1 MSDSP
6 QLTERALERRVKRWL
21 ASGPFDCF
29 VQAAPGLEGLLSRE
43 LLQLGFEPGEAVA
56 GGVPVQLDAAGIM
69 LCNLELRTASRVLL
83 RLGNFPAGSREMLYD
98 RARRLPWEVHLGAKG
113 TYRLHLVSS
122 RSALQAGD
130 ELAQVMI
137 DAIHRHMRE
146 LGADARFDDASEA
159 EIHVR
164 LLNDHATVS
173 LNTGGEHLHRR
184 GFRRHIGAAP
194 LRETVAAAV
203 VLSAFDG
210 HDTVVDPFCGAGTLL
225 LEAADVTR
233 GLAPGRQRRFAFE
246 QAGWF
251 RPGLWREVQRQS
263 AARQQETSATD
274 VLLLGLDS
282 DGRALEA
289 AAANL
294 RRAGHED
301 VELREADSTG
311 FDWKSVPGE
320 RRLLIA
326 NLPFGRRLGSPEQSA
341 RLHRQFLQQLA
352 LGGPWD
358 IALLTTRPRSLRGV
372 AGVRVISEQVISSG
386 GLKMTLVRL
395 QTD

>member
-1 MSDSP
+1 MSESP
-6 QLTERALERRVKRWL
+6 LLTERALERRVKRWL

-29 VQAAPGLEGLLSRE
+29 VQAAPGLEDLLRTE

-98 RARRLPWEVHLGAKG
+98 RARRLPWEVHLGASG

-146 LGADARFDDASEA
+146 LGAEARFDDASA
-159 EIHVR
+159 TEIHVR
-164 LLNDHATVS
+164 LLNDHATIS

-225 LEAADVTR
+225 LEAADISS

-263 AARQQETSATD
+263 AARQQDSGD
-274 VLLLGLDS
+274 VLLLGLDADES
-282 DGRALEA
+282 ALEA
-289 AAANL
+289 AARNL
-294 RRAGHED
+294 RRAGHGS
-301 VELREADSTG
+301 VELRNADSTS
-311 FDWKSVPGE
+311 FDWASVPGE

-326 NLPFGRRLGSPEQSA
+326 NLPFGKRLGSPEQSA
-341 RLHRQFLQQLA
+341 RLHRTFLQQLA
-352 LGGPWD
+352 RGGTWD
-358 IALLTTRPRSLRGV
+358 IALLTTRPRALRGIG
-372 AGVRVISEQVISSG
+372 GVRVISEQVISSG

>member
-1 MSDSP
+1 MSESP
-6 QLTERALERRVKRWL
+6 LLTERALERRVKRWL

-29 VQAAPGLEGLLSRE
+29 VQAAPGLEDLLRTE

-56 GGVPVQLDAAGIM
+56 GGVPVQLDAAGMM

-98 RARRLPWEVHLGAKG
+98 RARRLPWEVHLGASG

-146 LGADARFDDASEA
+146 LGAEARFDDASA
-159 EIHVR
+159 TEIHVR
-164 LLNDHATVS
+164 LLNDHATIS

-225 LEAADVTR
+225 LEAADISS

-263 AARQQETSATD
+263 AARQQDSGD
-274 VLLLGLDS
+274 VLLLGLDADES
-282 DGRALEA
+282 ALEA
-289 AAANL
+289 AARNL
-294 RRAGHED
+294 RRAGHGS
-301 VELREADSTG
+301 VELRNADSTS
-311 FDWKSVPGE
+311 FDWASVPGE

-326 NLPFGRRLGSPEQSA
+326 NLPFGKRLGSPEQSA
-341 RLHRQFLQQLA
+341 RLHRTFLQQLA
-352 LGGPWD
+352 RGGTWD
-358 IALLTTRPRSLRGV
+358 IALLTTRPRALRGV
-372 AGVRVISEQVISSG
+372 GGVRVISEQVISSG

>member
-1 MSDSP
+1 MSESP
-6 QLTERALERRVKRWL
+6 LLTERALERRVKRWL

-29 VQAAPGLEGLLSRE
+29 VQAAPGLEDLLRTE

-56 GGVPVQLDAAGIM
+56 GGVPVQLDAAGMM

-83 RLGNFPAGSREMLYD
+83 RLGNFPAGSKEMLYD
-98 RARRLPWEVHLGAKG
+98 RARRLPWEVHLGASG

-146 LGADARFDDASEA
+146 LGAEARFDDASA
-159 EIHVR
+159 TEIHVR
-164 LLNDHATVS
+164 LLNDHATIS

-225 LEAADVTR
+225 LEAADISS

-263 AARQQETSATD
+263 AARQQDSGD
-274 VLLLGLDS
+274 VLLLGLDADES
-282 DGRALEA
+282 ALEA
-289 AAANL
+289 AARNL
-294 RRAGHED
+294 RRAGHGS
-301 VELREADSTG
+301 VELRNADSTS
-311 FDWKSVPGE
+311 FDWASVPGE

-326 NLPFGRRLGSPEQSA
+326 NLPFGKRLGSPEQSA
-341 RLHRQFLQQLA
+341 RLHRTFLQQLA
-352 LGGPWD
+352 RGGTWD
-358 IALLTTRPRSLRGV
+358 IALLTTRPRALRGIG
-372 AGVRVISEQVISSG
+372 GVRVISEQVISSG

>member
-1 MSDSP
+1 MSESP
-6 QLTERALERRVKRWL
+6 LLTERALERRVKRWL

-29 VQAAPGLEGLLSRE
+29 VQAAPGLEDLLRTE

-56 GGVPVQLDAAGIM
+56 GGVPVQLDAAGMM

-98 RARRLPWEVHLGAKG
+98 RARRLPWEVHLGASG

-146 LGADARFDDASEA
+146 LGAEARFDDASA
-159 EIHVR
+159 TEIHVR
-164 LLNDHATVS
+164 LLNDHATIS

-225 LEAADVTR
+225 LEAADISS

-263 AARQQETSATD
+263 AARQQDSGD
-274 VLLLGLDS
+274 VLLLGLDADES
-282 DGRALEA
+282 ALEA
-289 AAANL
+289 AARNL
-294 RRAGHED
+294 RRAGHGS
-301 VELREADSTG
+301 VELRNADSTS
-311 FDWKSVPGE
+311 FDWASVPGE

-326 NLPFGRRLGSPEQSA
+326 NLPFGKRLGSPEQSA
-341 RLHRQFLQQLA
+341 RLHRTFLQQLA
-352 LGGPWD
+352 RGGTWD
-358 IALLTTRPRSLRGV
+358 IALLTTRPRALRGIG
-372 AGVRVISEQVISSG
+372 GVRVISEQVISSG

>member
-1 MSDSP
+1 MSESP
-6 QLTERALERRVKRWL
+6 LLTERALERRVKRWL

-29 VQAAPGLEGLLSRE
+29 VQAAPGLEDLLRTE

-56 GGVPVQLDAAGIM
+56 GGVPVQLDAAGMM

-98 RARRLPWEVHLGAKG
+98 RARRLPWEVHLGASG

-146 LGADARFDDASEA
+146 LGAEARFDDASA
-159 EIHVR
+159 TEIHVR
-164 LLNDHATVS
+164 LLNDHATIS

-225 LEAADVTR
+225 LEAADISS

-263 AARQQETSATD
+263 AARQQDSGD
-274 VLLLGLDS
+274 VLLLGLDADES
-282 DGRALEA
+282 ALEA
-289 AAANL
+289 AARNL
-294 RRAGHED
+294 RRAGHGS
-301 VELREADSTG
+301 VQLRNADSTS
-311 FDWKSVPGE
+311 FDWASVPGE

-326 NLPFGRRLGSPEQSA
+326 NLPFGKRLGSPEQSA
-341 RLHRQFLQQLA
+341 RLHRTFLQQLA
-352 LGGPWD
+352 RGGTWD
-358 IALLTTRPRSLRGV
+358 IALLTTRPRALRGIG
-372 AGVRVISEQVISSG
+372 GVRVISEQVISSG